1 MELGPFEI
9 MLIAST
15 LLEFNPLLQSI
26 KIIRLKK
33 ARDVS
38 LWTYVIILIIGTMWL
53 FYGIKINSLPLIMGN
68 AIKLFASLSVVVI
81 YFLYKNTTKKSL
93 RART

>member
-26 KIIRLKK
+26 KIIRLKQ

-38 LWTYVIILIIGTMWL
+38 LWTYVMILIIGTMWL